1 MNTWENEEDKK
12 RDLFKRLVEIDKVA
26 QKNIYKMRG
35 KDEADNNLYHV
46 WNLLISLVN
55 SLSH

>member
-46 WNLLISLVN
+46 
-55 SLSH
+55 